1 MKRFFT
7 RALCALGLLL
17 GSLAATAAPAG
28 AASATNTV
36 TVKNVAGGT
45 CLEMPGWTSE
55 WGAQATVW
63 GCNGGDNQN
72 WVFNAMGGGF
82 FQIVNRSSGLCLEL
96 PGLPPSTA
104 DGTRVQQWPCNGGRN
119 QLWWFDH
126 WGSGSGDGSRT
137 AEIKNAY
144 AGCLEINGW
153 QSGTWGTGAQ
163 LWSCNGGANQRWAF
177 PYEFIY
183 NH

>member
-1 MKRFFT
+1 MKRFFV
-7 RALCALGLLL
+7 RAMCTLGLLL
-17 GSLAATAAPAG
+17 GSLAATTAPAS
-28 AASATNTV
+28 ASAANYTTV
-36 TVKNVAGGT
+36 TNVAGGT
-45 CLEMPGWTSE
+45 CLEMPGFTGE

-63 GCNGGDNQN
+63 GCNDGDNQT
-72 WVFNAMGGGF
+72 WVFNSMGGGF

-96 PGLPPSTA
+96 PGLPPST
-104 DGTRVQQWPCNGGRN
+104 DNGTRVQQWQCNGGRN

-126 WGSGSGDGSRT
+126 WANVNGNHT

-153 QSGTWGTGAQ
+153 QTGTWGTGAQ
-163 LWSCNGGANQRWAF
+163 LWSCNGGNNQRWAF
-177 PYEFIY
+177 AYDFIY